1 LAAWVGSPASA
12 TSRAAPAV
20 CDYAAWASRHVGAPL
35 LLLHVLDEARYPV
48 EPDLAGSIGLGSRE
62 QLLHE
67 LAELDRRRAKLAL
80 EHGHHLLEEAE
91 RRVRAAGVE
100 AVTRRQ
106 RHDSLPESL
115 LALEDQARLLV
126 MGLHGESSSGAD
138 SHVGSQLETV
148 IRSVHRPILLVPDE
162 YTPPRSAMFAFDG
175 SATGFRAVELLAA
188 SPLLKGLPL
197 HLVMVGPDTGDR
209 REQLQQARTRL
220 SDWQAE
226 LTLAIRPGDVE
237 PTLHAY
243 QEEHDI
249 DLLVM
254 GAYGHSRLRQFLL
267 GSTTTTMLQT
277 ATRPLV
283 ILR

>member
-1 LAAWVGSPASA
+1 MLQVVACVDG
-12 TSRAAPAV
+12 SRAAPAV

-115 LALEDQARLLV
+115 LALE
-126 MGLHGESSSGAD
+126 
-138 SHVGSQLETV
+138 
-148 IRSVHRPILLVPDE
+148 
-162 YTPPRSAMFAFDG
+162 
-175 SATGFRAVELLAA
+175 
-188 SPLLKGLPL
+188 
-197 HLVMVGPDTGDR
+197 
-209 REQLQQARTRL
+209 
-220 SDWQAE
+220 
-226 LTLAIRPGDVE
+226 
-237 PTLHAY
+237 
-243 QEEHDI
+243 
-249 DLLVM
+249 
-254 GAYGHSRLRQFLL
+254 
-267 GSTTTTMLQT
+267 
-277 ATRPLV
+277 
-283 ILR
+283 